1 MAETSVY
8 YFYHTRTIVV
18 ARSPMLAVA
27 YYMEYQG
34 EDEYI
39 YRNANRQSKYIAWLS
54 VNGSPFIG
62 VQRLGLAGF
71 KGFKG
76 FKDLPEGTIRP
87 LLEQVSEAEIEAAK
101 ALIQLSVG
109 APHS

>member
-39 YRNANRQSKYIAWLS
+39 YRNANRKSKYIAWLS

-62 VQRLGLAGF
+62 VQRLGLADL
-71 KGFKG
+71 KG